1 MRRRRPDSA
10 GNAPA
15 LAPSSTRHEVRGT
28 PRGRW
33 MPLGKDGRLTLY
45 ARTDGGLLRW
55 TQRSPGGDRWDG
67 PDFVPVADLTDL
79 TVVQGSDAYV
89 HFLGRR
95 ERQAADGPGVDY
107 VHAVQFQTG
116 RPVTAWRSLGN
127 FHRDRETGRQAGVPA
142 GAVDGQGTVYVF
154 ARNAGRGLQM
164 RREAKGGKWG
174 AWQDLKGAGL
184 GAGIVPTV
192 TSDGL
197 VEVFVPGDQGAQQW
211 RQDDPDGPL
220 HSVRTPLQFY
230 AREGSVAALETAPGR
245 LTYYW
250 TDANTAGVVSYRAGG
265 WPVPVGGYPGD
276 GALVALR
283 TPLDGYDCTVL
294 AQRGAGGTLLLGVCT
309 TEGEQG
315 GVWWSD
321 TTQECVG
328 DPALALDGHGR
339 VVVAVSGKGGVVS
352 VARQEPGPGL
362 TLAPH
367 WHQL

>member
-1 MRRRRPDSA
+1 MRRRGSDSA
-10 GNAPA
+10 SSAPA
-15 LAPSSTRHEVRGT
+15 LAPSPARHEVRGT

-55 TQRSPGGDRWDG
+55 TQRRPGGDRWDG
-67 PDFVPVADLTDL
+67 PDFVPVADLTDI
-79 TVVQGSDAYV
+79 TVVQGADSYV
-89 HFLGRR
+89 HLLGRR
-95 ERQAADGPGVDY
+95 ERHGADGPSVDF
-107 VHAVQFQTG
+107 VHAVQYQTG
-116 RPVTAWRSLGN
+116 RPVTEWRSLGN
-127 FHRDRETGRQAGVPA
+127 FHRDREAGRQVGAPA
-142 GAVDGQGTVYVF
+142 GAVDAKGTVFVF

-164 RREAKGGKWG
+164 RREEKGGKWG

-184 GAGIVPTV
+184 AADLVPSV
-192 TSDGL
+192 TSSGL
-197 VEVFVPGDQGAQQW
+197 VEVFAPSDRGAQQW

-220 HSVRTPLQFY
+220 RLTLAPLQFY
-230 AREGSVAALETAPGR
+230 ALEGSVAALETAPDR

-250 TDANTAGVVSYRAGG
+250 TDANTAGVVSYRAGA

-294 AQRGAGGTLLLGVCT
+294 AQRGAGDTLLIGVCT

-321 TTQECVG
+321 TTEKCVG
-328 DPALALDGHGR
+328 DPTLALDGQGR
-339 VVVAVSGKGGVVS
+339 VVVAVRGQDGAVS
-352 VARQEPGPGL
+352 VARQEAGPGL
-362 TLAPH
+362 TLSPH
-367 WHQL
+367 WRRL